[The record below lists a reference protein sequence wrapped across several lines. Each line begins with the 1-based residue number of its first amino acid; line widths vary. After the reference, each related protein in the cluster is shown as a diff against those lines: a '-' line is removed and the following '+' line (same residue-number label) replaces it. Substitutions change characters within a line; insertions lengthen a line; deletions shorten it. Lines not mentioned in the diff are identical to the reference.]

1 MPIPLVQTLAV
12 GLAAATALVGCAASD
27 TETVVRT
34 VTETETRTKTETDTR
49 TETVAGPAAGLPAPV
64 AETHAALLKAA
75 EEGKY
80 EALRPLLPAQFSYTF
95 GLPNESGPIPYW
107 VVIEEEGGE
116 SPIEVLRRIL
126 RMPYTLHRGT
136 YVWPFAYDR
145 QPEELTPH
153 ERSLLGDLADD
164 FGVDSGY
171 LGWRT
176 GIAPDGTWRFF
187 IAGD

>member
-1 MPIPLVQTLAV
+1 VAA
-12 GLAAATALVGCAASD
+12 LAAAASLVGCAASD

-34 VTETETRTKTETDTR
+34 VTDTVPRIETETR
-49 TETVAGPAAGLPAPV
+49 TETVAGPAEGLPGPV

-75 EEGKY
+75 EARDY
-80 EALRPLLPAQFSYTF
+80 EALRPLIPAQFSYTF
-95 GLPNESGPIPYW
+95 GIPNEGGPIPYW

-116 SPIEVLRRIL
+116 SPIEMLARIL
-126 RMPYTLHRGT
+126 RMPYTLVRGI

-145 QPEELTPH
+145 QPDELTAH
-153 ERSLLGDLADD
+153 ERTLLGNLADD
-164 FGVDSGY
+164 FGAGSGY